1 MALREIYD
9 DETLDLVIRL
19 CEMYYRDSMTQE
31 AIARA
36 VGISRPMVS
45 RLLSVARAKGIV
57 SVSINDPRDSIKQMA
72 DKLRDRFHLR
82 AVHVVSGAGTDD
94 EIKRRIGAKAA
105 QVLEQGLRGNQVL
118 GIGRGATV
126 FHTVSALSG
135 SRRVPG
141 LKVTPLVGGAGLYDA
156 KFQVN
161 EMVRMASEK
170 LGGSCV
176 FFQVP
181 YYVTSPK
188 IKTALLEDAAVAQC
202 VSMWSNL
209 HYALVG
215 VGKVG
220 GTQDSLFLARVRA
233 AEEYSKRRVVADI
246 CGRFLDEN
254 GEVVAEETDV
264 VMGIDLPALR
274 RADTVLAV
282 AGGIGKVAAITAALK
297 GRWVDVLVTDVSA
310 AAGILETSP

>member
-1 MALREIYD
+1 MALEEIFD
-9 DETLDLVIRL
+9 DEALDLVIRV
-19 CEMYYRDSMTQE
+19 CEMYYRDGMTQE

-36 VGISRPMVS
+36 VGVSRPMVS
-45 RLLSVARAKGIV
+45 RLLSGARASGIV
-57 SVSINDPRDSIKQMA
+57 SFSINDPRDSMNQVAAKV
-72 DKLRDRFHLR
+72 RDRFQLR

-94 EIKRRIGAKAA
+94 EIRRRIGAKAA
-105 QVLEQGLRGNQVL
+105 RVLEQSLRANQVL

-126 FHTVSALSG
+126 FYTVSALSG
-135 SRRVPG
+135 LKRVPG

-176 FFQVP
+176 LFQVP

-188 IKTALLEDAAVAQC
+188 IKQALLEDAVVTQC

-209 HYALVG
+209 DCALVG
-215 VGKVG
+215 IGRIG
-220 GTQDSLFLARVRA
+220 STRDSLFLARIRA
-233 AEEYSKRRVVADI
+233 AEEYSKRHIVADI
-246 CGRFLDEN
+246 CGRFLDED
-254 GEVVAEETDV
+254 GEVVTEETDV

-274 RADTVLAV
+274 RSGTVVAV
-282 AGGIGKVAAITAALK
+282 AGGIDKVPAITAVLK
-297 GRWVDVLVTDVSA
+297 GRWIDVLVTDVSA
-310 AAGILETSP
+310 ASGILETS

>member
-1 MALREIYD
+1 MALEEIFD
-9 DETLDLVIRL
+9 DETLDLVIRV
-19 CEMYYRDSMTQE
+19 CEMYYRDGMTQE

-36 VGISRPMVS
+36 VGVSRPMVS
-45 RLLSVARAKGIV
+45 RLLSAARAKGIV
-57 SVSINDPRDSIKQMA
+57 SFSINDPRNSMRRIA
-72 DKLRDRFHLR
+72 DELRDRFQLR
-82 AVHVVSGAGTDD
+82 AVYVVSGAGTDD
-94 EIKRRIGAKAA
+94 EIKKRIGVRAA
-105 QVLEQGLRGNQVL
+105 QVLEQSLQPNQVL

-126 FHTVSALSG
+126 FYTVSALSG

-141 LKVTPLVGGAGLYDA
+141 LRVTPLVGGAGLHDA

-161 EMVRMASEK
+161 EMARMASEK

-188 IKTALLEDAAVAQC
+188 IKKALLEDAAIAQC

-209 HYALVG
+209 DCALVG
-215 VGKVG
+215 IGRIAS
-220 GTQDSLFLARVRA
+220 TRDSLFLARIRA
-233 AEEYSKRRVVADI
+233 AEEYSKRRIVADI

-254 GEVVAEETDV
+254 GEVVTEETDV

-274 RADTVLAV
+274 RSGTVLAV
-282 AGGIGKVAAITAALK
+282 AGGIDKVSAIKAALK
-297 GRWVDVLVTDVSA
+297 GHWVDVLVTDVSA
-310 AAGILETSP
+310 AAGILETS